1 MSPDTKLADA
11 ASPSAYGTCPEGFPL
26 PLRASTYAQTL
37 PVSYGQVG
45 GTSDVGAGRGE
56 GVPAPA
62 NLRQTKLDA
71 GPIIECVNRR
81 GGIARV
87 LGVDHNNY
95 GDPEDADR
103 RVSKDPDLKRLSRQW
118 HRMVQRGWLTVDAAD
133 KWCINVLRVNP
144 ALVYGQEWWDV

>member
-1 MSPDTKLADA
+1 MTSTKLADA
-11 ASPSAYGTCPEGFPL
+11 ASPSVSARPERTSL
-26 PLRASTYAQTL
+26 PLRESN
-37 PVSYGQVG
+37 
-45 GTSDVGAGRGE
+45 VGAGVHGE